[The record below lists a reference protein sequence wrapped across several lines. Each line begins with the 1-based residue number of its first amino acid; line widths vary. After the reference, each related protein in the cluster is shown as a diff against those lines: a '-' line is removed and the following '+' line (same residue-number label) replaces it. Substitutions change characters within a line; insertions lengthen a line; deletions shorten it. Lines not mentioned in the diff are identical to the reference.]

1 NERASSYIQSLQNA
15 IDTAV
20 RSSQA
25 RPRFGK
31 ELARGAV
38 YTLRADLMTAQ
49 ARELIQSVAHIVL
62 LARHGSVADQ
72 LARIADASPRAEVP
86 PRPLPVPL
94 MTTLAGTPARSE
106 LEFFNGLGGFD
117 QDGREYVI
125 SLQSGLNTPAPWIN
139 VIANPCFGFQVSAEG
154 AGYTWSRNSREN
166 QLTPWSNDPILDPP
180 GEAFY
185 IRDEA
190 SGDFWSPT
198 ASPIRDQTPYIARHG
213 FGYSRF
219 EHRHGDIA

>member
-62 LARHGSVADQ
+62 LARHGLVADQ
-72 LARIADASPRAEVP
+72 LARIADASPRVKASP
-86 PRPLPVPL
+86 QPAPAPL
-94 MTTLAGTPARSE
+94 MTVLADAASRPE

-117 QDGREYVI
+117 LDGKEYVI
-125 SLQSGLNTPAPWIN
+125 SVQGRLNTPVPWIN
-139 VIANPCFGFQVSAEG
+139 VIANPHFGFQVSAEG
-154 AGYTWSRNSREN
+154 GGYTWSENSKEN
-166 QLTPWSNDPILDPP
+166 QLTPWSNDPVMDPP

-185 IRDEA
+185 I
-190 SGDFWSPT
+190 
-198 ASPIRDQTPYIARHG
+198 
-213 FGYSRF
+213 
-219 EHRHGDIA
+219 